1 MWLTYGGLGVG
12 RWVLSTIDDIQALKI
27 KMAFFELQPI
37 HFSANTW
44 SVPDYPVDALLL
56 CCFSDSTIQRTCR

>member
-1 MWLTYGGLGVG
+1 MWLAYGGLGVG

-37 HFSANTW
+37 
-44 SVPDYPVDALLL
+44 
-56 CCFSDSTIQRTCR
+56 Q